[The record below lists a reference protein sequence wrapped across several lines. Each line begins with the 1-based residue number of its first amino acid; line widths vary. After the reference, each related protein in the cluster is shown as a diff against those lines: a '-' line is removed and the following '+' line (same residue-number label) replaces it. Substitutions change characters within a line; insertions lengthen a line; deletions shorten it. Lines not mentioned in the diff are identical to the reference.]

1 MTKTIL
7 SVNAGSSSV
16 KITFYTLERPPKMLA
31 NAEVSGLTA
40 PPQTLK
46 YERGDV
52 KNKEKIQE
60 NLTTPQDGFKY
71 LLQRCFTDP
80 DLEGVAST
88 EDLAYVC
95 HRIVHGGDLEDAVE
109 IDSEKYGHLVKI
121 ENLAPLYVLH
131 SLS

>member
-1 MTKTIL
+1 MPKTLL

-40 PPQTLK
+40 PPQILK
-46 YERGDV
+46 YERGGV
-52 KNKEKIQE
+52 KNKEKIE
-60 NLTTPQDGFKY
+60 ESLTNPQDGFKF

-80 DLEGVAST
+80 DLSDVTST

-95 HRIVHGGDLEDAVE
+95 HRVVHGGDFADAVE
-109 IDSEKYGHLVKI
+109 IDSEKYGHLKRI
-121 ENLAPLYVLH
+121 EDLAPLYV
-131 SLS
+131 